1 MIKSKFEYFKDTS
14 IKFIDGDRGTNYP
27 SKTEFFREGHCL
39 FLDTKNVTE
48 VGFKF
53 DKAVFISKEKDKLLG
68 KGKLQRGD
76 IVLTSR
82 GTLGNIAFYGDDIP
96 YADIRIN
103 SGMLIVRSDTNE
115 YSPYYLY
122 IFLRSNIFK
131 WQYERISS
139 GSAQPQLPVHSL
151 KNASILKRDLDT
163 QRKIEEC
170 IRCLDDKIKLNSKIE
185 SELEE
190 MTKSIYNYWFVQFDF
205 PDENGK
211 PYKSSGGKMVFN
223 QVLKREIPD
232 GWNVI
237 SLGNIIV
244 KSGTGLNPR
253 DNFKLGEGDNYY
265 ITIKNIKNGK
275 IIFNNKTDRISDKS
289 LEIINKRSDLQ
300 IGDILFTSIDPVGIT
315 YFIQEKPKNWNINES
330 VFSLRANKKLLTP
343 EFLLILLSSKE
354 MKVYT
359 RQSSAGS
366 IHKGIRHEV
375 LKDFKLSYG
384 GMPIILSFTT
394 ILKPLL
400 ERQHILDAE
409 TQKLTELR
417 DWLLPMLMNGQVRVS
432 EAS

>member
-27 SKTEFFREGHCL
+27 SKTEFSREGHCL

-48 VGFKF
+48 VGFNF
-53 DKAVFISKEKDKLLG
+53 DKVVFISKEKDQLLG
-68 KGKLQRGD
+68 KGKLQKGD

-82 GTLGNIAFYGDDIP
+82 GTLGNVAFYGDDIP

-103 SGMLIVRSDTNE
+103 SGMLIVRPDTNE

-170 IRCLDDKIKLNSKIE
+170 IRCLDDKIKLNNKIE
-185 SELEE
+185 SELAE
-190 MTKSIYNYWFVQFDF
+190 MTKLIYDYWFVQFDF

-232 GWNVI
+232 GWNDI

-253 DNFKLGEGDNYY
+253 NNFKLGEGENYY

-275 IIFNNKTDRISDKS
+275 IIFDNKTDRISDKS

-300 IGDILFTSIDPVGIT
+300 IGDVLFTSIDPVGVT
-315 YFIQEKPKNWNINES
+315 YYIQEKPKNWNINES

-343 EFLLILLSSKE
+343 EFLFILLSSKE

-375 LKDFKLSYG
+375 LKDFKISYG
-384 GMPIILSFTT
+384 GKPIILSFTK

-417 DWLLPMLMNGQVRVS
+417 DWLLPMLINGQVTVS